1 MAEQR
6 LVGGI
11 ELGGTKTL
19 VAIGFDDGRILAS
32 TSLPTV
38 APEVLVPRIAAFLR
52 VQQAALG
59 PIEALGVGAFGP
71 IVVDRHAPSYGT
83 LLQTNKPAWSDFNL
97 AAALHSAI
105 GLAPEIVTDVAAAG
119 IAEAALGSLR
129 MTQIGIY
136 LTIGTGIGGA
146 IICHGQPLPAL
157 LHPEMGHVALQR
169 QSADRAPSTC
179 RFHPDCAEGLAAG
192 PAIMARFGQSLSHF
206 VAASAEH
213 ELIAG
218 YLGQLCAQLVLTVS
232 PQRIVL
238 GGGVSQTPGLIA
250 ATHRAMLHQLGG
262 YAPDAVGSE
271 QFLCPP
277 QLGQEAGLMGALCVT
292 GFSGNASGSATP
304 ALTRPACSSAGTA

>member
-19 VAIGFDDGRILAS
+19 VAVGFDDGRILAS

-71 IVVDRHAPSYGT
+71 IVVDRNAPSYGT
-83 LLQTNKPAWSDFNL
+83 LLQTNKPGWSDFNL

-146 IICHGQPLPAL
+146 IIKAGAEL
-157 LHPEMGHVALQR
+157 MR
-169 QSADRAPSTC
+169 SATGGPRRSGRRRMATRRST
-179 RFHPDCAEGLAAG
+179 RR
-192 PAIMARFGQSLSHF
+192 PAISRGFVPGSAARFP
-206 VAASAEH
+206 AA
-213 ELIAG
+213 
-218 YLGQLCAQLVLTVS
+218 
-232 PQRIVL
+232 R
-238 GGGVSQTPGLIA
+238 
-250 ATHRAMLHQLGG
+250 
-262 YAPDAVGSE
+262 
-271 QFLCPP
+271 
-277 QLGQEAGLMGALCVT
+277 
-292 GFSGNASGSATP
+292 
-304 ALTRPACSSAGTA
+304 